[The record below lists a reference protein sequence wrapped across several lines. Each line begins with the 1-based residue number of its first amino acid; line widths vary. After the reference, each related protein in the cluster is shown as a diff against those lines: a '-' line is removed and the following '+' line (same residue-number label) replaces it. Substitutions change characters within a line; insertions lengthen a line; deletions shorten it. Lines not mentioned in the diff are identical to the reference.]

1 MKKIISLSLILVVLL
16 CGCGQEAT
24 TKISV
29 IPTSTTT
36 DVVNTGTNSFSV
48 DERLDFGQTIPVNTI
63 YSKQVIVNIN
73 NTGNN
78 AISGIRLETSGLDSN
93 WICVGS
99 SNVSLNSGDAVPYV
113 ITLSSKEPIASNVI
127 LNFTITLTAKAG
139 IDVQHILTCYGEIVV
154 SK

>member
-48 DERLDFGQTIPVNTI
+48 DTKLDFGQTIPANSI
-63 YSKQVIVNIN
+63 YTKQVIVNIN
-73 NTGNN
+73 NTGSN
-78 AISGIRLETSGLDSN
+78 AITGISLAVDGLDNS

-99 SNVSLNSGDAVPYV
+99 SNVVLNSGDAVPYV
-113 ITLSSKEPIASNVI
+113 ITLSSKEPIASGII

-139 IDVQHILTCYGEIVV
+139 VDVQHILTCYGEIVV